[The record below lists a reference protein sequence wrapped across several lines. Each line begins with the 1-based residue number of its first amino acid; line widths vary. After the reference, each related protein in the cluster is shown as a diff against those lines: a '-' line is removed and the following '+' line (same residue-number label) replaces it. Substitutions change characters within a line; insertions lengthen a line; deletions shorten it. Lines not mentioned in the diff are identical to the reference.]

1 MIYLLLSSGLF
12 LGWTLGANDAANV
25 FGTAV
30 GTKMMKFRTA
40 ALIAAIF
47 VILGAVIEGSGAS
60 GTLGKLG
67 SINTMPGAFTVA
79 LAAAI
84 TVAFMT
90 KLKLPVSTSQAIVG
104 AIIGWNMFSGSLT
117 DMSSLTKI
125 VITWILCP
133 VLSALIAI
141 GLYKFIKFFLSRAKI
156 HLLDLDAYTRIGLIV
171 ACAFGSY
178 SLGANNIA
186 NVMGVFTFVS
196 PFRDINVYNLFTITD
211 TQILFLFGG
220 IAIAVGIFTYSHK
233 VIKTVGKSLFK
244 LSPVTAFI
252 VVLSQSI
259 VLYLFASTEIRNALI
274 SLGLPKFPLVP
285 VSSSQAVIGAII
297 GIAIVKGGRN
307 IQFNVLGRISSGWI
321 TTPVIAGIISF
332 VALFFVQNV
341 FDQQVYHKKPYSLS
355 SEVMI
360 QLSKEGIPIDKIK
373 TFEGTRFST
382 GLRLQQ
388 NLNKIK
394 NLTKNDKSRIYSIAA
409 VDSFYIDPAYFKE
422 IESDKML
429 TSEQFKSLT
438 TLSKQSFSHEWE
450 FQDKLI
456 SHSADW
462 KYRTE
467 KQKNHLSYNKLLKK
481 QYDFVFHFF
490 RIYQTHS

>member
-12 LGWTLGANDAANV
+12 LGWSLGANDAANV

-30 GTKMMKFRTA
+30 GTKMIKFKA
-40 ALIAAIF
+40 AAWIAAIF
-47 VILGAVIEGSGAS
+47 LILGAVIEGSGAS
-60 GTLGKLG
+60 STLGKLG

-79 LAAAI
+79 LAAAL

-117 DMSSLTKI
+117 DMTSLTKI
-125 VITWILCP
+125 VLTWILCP

-141 GLYKFIKFFLSRAKI
+141 VLYRFFKFFLAKARI
-156 HLLDLDAYTRIGLIV
+156 HLLDLDAYTRIGLII

-178 SLGANNIA
+178 SLGANNIG
-186 NVMGVFTFVS
+186 NVMGVFTFSS
-196 PFRDINVYNLFTITD
+196 PFHDINVYNLFTISGN
-211 TQILFLFGG
+211 QILFLFGG
-220 IAIAVGIFTYSHK
+220 VAIAIGVFTYSQK

-259 VLYLFASTEIRNALI
+259 VLYLFASTEIRNAFM
-274 SLGLPKFPLVP
+274 SLGLPKYPLVP
-285 VSSSQAVIGAII
+285 VSSSQAVIGSIL
-297 GIAIVKGGRN
+297 GIAIAKGGRN
-307 IQFNVLGRISSGWI
+307 IQFNILGRISSGWV
-321 TTPVIAGIISF
+321 TTPIIAGIISF

-341 FDQQVYHKKPYSLS
+341 FDQQVYHKVSYSFS
-355 SEVMI
+355 HKVI
-360 QLSKEGIPIDKIK
+360 QKLEEEQFPVEKIVC
-373 TFEGTRFST
+373 FEGTSFST

-388 NLNKIK
+388 ALNKIK
-394 NLTKNDKSRIYSIAA
+394 DLSKNEKGMVYSYTEI
-409 VDSFYIDPAYFKE
+409 DSFYIDPVYFKE
-422 IESDKML
+422 IESEKIL
-429 TSEQFKSLT
+429 TREQFKSLE

-450 FQDKLI
+450 FQDELI
-456 SHSADW
+456 SLSTDW

-467 KQKNHLSYNKLLKK
+467 RQKNHLSYNKHLKK
-481 QYDFVFHFF
+481 QYNFIFHFF
-490 RIYQTHS
+490 RKYQTH

>member
-1 MIYLLLSSGLF
+1 MTYLLLSSGLF
-12 LGWTLGANDAANV
+12 LGWSLGSNDAANV

-30 GTKMMKFRTA
+30 GTKMIKFRTA
-40 ALIAAIF
+40 ACIAAIF

-117 DMSSLTKI
+117 DMTSLTKI
-125 VITWILCP
+125 VVTWILCP
-133 VLSALIAI
+133 FLSALIAI
-141 GLYKFIKFFLSRAKI
+141 VLYRFFKFFLAKARI
-156 HLLDLDAYTRIGLIV
+156 HLLDLDAYTRIGLII

-178 SLGANNIA
+178 SLGANNIG
-186 NVMGVFTFVS
+186 NVMGVFTFSS
-196 PFRDINVYNLFTITD
+196 PFHDINVYNLFTISGN
-211 TQILFLFGG
+211 QILFLFGG
-220 IAIAVGIFTYSHK
+220 VAIAIGIFTYSQK
-233 VIKTVGKSLFK
+233 VIKIVGKSLFK

-259 VLYLFASTEIRNALI
+259 VLYLFASTEIRDAFM
-274 SLGLPKFPLVP
+274 SLGLPKYPLVP

-297 GIAIVKGGRN
+297 GIAIAKGGRN
-307 IQFNVLGRISSGWI
+307 IQFKVLGRISSGWI

-341 FDQQVYHKKPYSLS
+341 FDQQVYYKKPYSLS
-355 SEVMI
+355 SEVMV
-360 QLSKEGIPIDKIK
+360 QLDKEGFPIDKIK
-373 TFEGTRFST
+373 SFEGTRFST

-388 NLNKIK
+388 NLKKIK
-394 NLTKNDKSRIYSIAA
+394 DLTKNDKSMIYSIAA
-409 VDSFYIDPAYFKE
+409 VDSFYIDPVYFKE
-422 IESDKML
+422 IESEKIL
-429 TSEQFKSLT
+429 TYEQLKSLE

-450 FQDKLI
+450 FQDELI
-456 SHSADW
+456 SISTDW

-467 KQKNHLSYNKLLKK
+467 KQMNYLSYNKHLKK
-481 QYDFVFHFF
+481 QYNFIFHFF
-490 RIYQTHS
+490 IIY

>member
-12 LGWTLGANDAANV
+12 LGWSLGSNDAANV

-30 GTKMMKFRTA
+30 GTKMIKFRTA
-40 ALIAAIF
+40 AWIAAIF

-79 LAAAI
+79 LAAAA

-90 KLKLPVSTSQAIVG
+90 KLNLPVSTSQAIVG
-104 AIIGWNMFSGSLT
+104 AIIGWNIFSGSIT
-117 DMSSLTKI
+117 DMTSLTKI
-125 VITWILCP
+125 VLTWIVCP

-141 GLYKFIKFFLSRAKI
+141 VLYKFFKFFLTKAKI
-156 HLLDLDAYTRIGLIV
+156 HLLDLDAYTRIGLIIV
-171 ACAFGSY
+171 GAFGSY

-186 NVMGVFTFVS
+186 NVVGVFTSSS
-196 PFRDINVYNLFTITD
+196 PFHDINVYNIFTISGN
-211 TQILFLFGG
+211 QILFLIGG
-220 IAIAVGIFTYSHK
+220 IAIAIGIFTYSQK

-259 VLYLFASTEIRNALI
+259 VLYFFASIEIRNALM
-274 SLGLPKFPLVP
+274 SLGLPKYPLVP
-285 VSSSQAVIGAII
+285 VSSSQAVIGAIL
-297 GIAIVKGGRN
+297 GIAIAKGGRN
-307 IQFNVLGRISSGWI
+307 IQFNVLGKISSGWI
-321 TTPVIAGIISF
+321 TTPVIACIISF

-341 FDQQVYHKKPYSLS
+341 FDQSVYYKTPYSLS
-355 SEVMI
+355 TTVI
-360 QLSKEGIPIDKIK
+360 DQLEKEGFPIEKIK
-373 TFEGTRFST
+373 NFEGTRFST

-388 NLNKIK
+388 NLMKIRDLTNKE
-394 NLTKNDKSRIYSIAA
+394 KSMIYTYAS
-409 VDSFYIDPAYFKE
+409 VDSFYINPALLKD
-422 IESDKML
+422 IESENIL
-429 TSEQFKSLT
+429 TFEQFKSLE

-450 FQDKLI
+450 FQNELI
-456 SHSADW
+456 SLSPDW

-467 KQKNHLSYNKLLKK
+467 KQKNYLAYNNHLKK
-481 QYDFVFHFF
+481 QYDF
-490 RIYQTHS
+490 IYHYLKITNPK

>member
-30 GTKMMKFRTA
+30 GTKMIKFRTA
-40 ALIAAIF
+40 AWIAAIF
-47 VILGAVIEGSGAS
+47 LILGAVIEGSGAS
-60 GTLGKLG
+60 DTLGTLG
-67 SINTMPGAFTVA
+67 SINTLPGAFTVA

-117 DMSSLTKI
+117 DITSLTKI
-125 VITWILCP
+125 VISWILCP
-133 VLSALIAI
+133 VLSAFIAI
-141 GLYKFIKFFLSRAKI
+141 VLYKFFKFFLAKAKI
-156 HLLDLDAYTRIGLIV
+156 HLLDLDAYTRIGLIIV
-171 ACAFGSY
+171 GAFGSY

-186 NVMGVFTFVS
+186 NVMGVFTFSS
-196 PFRDINVYNLFTITD
+196 PFHDINVYNLFTITG
-211 TQILFLFGG
+211 TQILFLIGG

-233 VIKTVGKSLFK
+233 VIKTVGKSLFR

-259 VLYLFASTEIRNALI
+259 VLYFFASNEIRNIFI
-274 SLGLPKFPLVP
+274 SIGLPKYPLVP

-297 GIAIVKGGRN
+297 GIAIAKGGRN
-307 IQFNVLGRISSGWI
+307 IQFNILGRISSGWI

-341 FDQQVYHKKPYSLS
+341 FDQHVYYNKPYSLS
-355 SEVMI
+355 SEVMV
-360 QLSKEGIPIDKIK
+360 QLDKEGFPIDKIK
-373 TFEGTRFST
+373 NFEGTRFST

-388 NLNKIK
+388 NLKKIK
-394 NLTKNDKSRIYSIAA
+394 NLTKNYKSMLYSIAS
-409 VDSFYIDPAYFKE
+409 VDSFYIDPVYFKE
-422 IESDKML
+422 IESEKIL
-429 TSEQFKSLT
+429 TSEQFESLQI
-438 TLSKQSFSHEWE
+438 LSKQSFSHEWQ
-450 FQDKLI
+450 FQNELI
-456 SHSADW
+456 SLSTDW
-462 KYRTE
+462 KHRTG
-467 KQKNHLSYNKLLKK
+467 KQKNYLSYNEHLNK
-481 QYDFVFHFF
+481 QYEFIYQFF
-490 RIYQTHS
+490 RKYQIH